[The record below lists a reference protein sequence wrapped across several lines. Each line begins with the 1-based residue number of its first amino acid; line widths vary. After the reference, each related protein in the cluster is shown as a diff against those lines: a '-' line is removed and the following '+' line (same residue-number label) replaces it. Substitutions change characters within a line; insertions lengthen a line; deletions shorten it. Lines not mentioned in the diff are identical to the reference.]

1 MRTRNDPW
9 NTWNLVTAS
18 GAVLFFVLWLL
29 VTALGPFGWGSV
41 TSAIIPTINALTAGD
56 VTANTLALSGTG
68 APNSSLR
75 VRIGD
80 NIVGPFSVGA
90 DGAWHT
96 EIELAG
102 LPGDIAVVAEA
113 LNADGRIRA
122 SSQALELT
130 PALAV
135 KNAIAFYYPRNNEK
149 LDARDYALFGRG
161 IPGDQL
167 EIWQTTPSGTRL
179 LETVTVGVDGYWNGY
194 VPPKNPGTRPGLY
207 TYALRKPGRPEVIL
221 ERSVIVKKRFPKASN
236 ARCPCRMSIF
246 TNRKQKITDS
256 TVTLFNEGRRTDERK
271 GNRPFINLGAGRY
284 TYSVTAPGYQDYSIG
299 KILLPKNKNIEV
311 YLEPQR

>member
-18 GAVLFFVLWLL
+18 GAVLVFGLWLL
-29 VTALGPFGWGSV
+29 VSTLGRSDA
-41 TSAIIPTINALTAGD
+41 TSEILPTINTLGAGD
-56 VTANTLALSGTG
+56 VTVTTLALSGTG
-68 APNSSLR
+68 APNSRLQ

-80 NIVGPFSVGA
+80 KIVGPVAVGA
-90 DGAWHT
+90 DGGWAT
-96 EIELAG
+96 EVELAH
-102 LPGDIAVVAEA
+102 LPTQKITVLAEA
-113 LNADGRIRA
+113 LGAEGQVGANPG
-122 SSQALELT
+122 ALELT
-130 PALAV
+130 PELAA

-149 LDARDYALFGRG
+149 LDARDYALSGRG
-161 IPGDQL
+161 IPDDQL
-167 EIWQTTPSGTRL
+167 EIWQTTPSGTVL

-236 ARCPCRMSIF
+236 ARCPCRMQIF
-246 TNRKQKITDS
+246 TNRMQKITDS
-256 TVTLFNEGRRTDERK
+256 TVTLFNDGRRTDERK

-284 TYSVTAPGYQDYSIG
+284 TYTVTAPGYQDYSVG

-311 YLEPQR
+311 YLEPER

>member
-1 MRTRNDPW
+1 
-9 NTWNLVTAS
+9 VT
-18 GAVLFFVLWLL
+18 
-29 VTALGPFGWGSV
+29 
-41 TSAIIPTINALTAGD
+41 
-56 VTANTLALSGTG
+56 TLALSGTG
-68 APNSSLR
+68 APNSRLQ

-80 NIVGPFSVGA
+80 KIIGPVAVGA
-90 DGAWHT
+90 DGGWNT
-96 EIELAG
+96 EVELAQ
-102 LPGDIAVVAEA
+102 LQTKITVLAEA
-113 LNADGRIRA
+113 LGVDGQISA
-122 SSQALELT
+122 SPGALELT
-130 PALAV
+130 PELVA

-149 LDARDYALFGRG
+149 LDARDYALSGRG
-161 IPGDQL
+161 IPGDQF
-167 EIWQTTPSGTRL
+167 EIWQTTPSGTIL

-194 VPPKNPGTRPGLY
+194 VPPKNPGTRPGFY
-207 TYALRKPGRPEVIL
+207 TYALRKPGRPEVLL

>member
-18 GAVLFFVLWLL
+18 GALLFLVLWLL
-29 VTALGPFGWGSV
+29 VSALGRGSV
-41 TSAIIPTINALTAGD
+41 ASEVTPTINALAAGD
-56 VTANTLALSGTG
+56 VTVTTLALSGTG
-68 APNSSLR
+68 APNSKLQ

-80 NIVGPFSVGA
+80 KIIGPVAVGA
-90 DGAWHT
+90 DGGWST
-96 EIELAG
+96 EVEIAQ
-102 LPGDIAVVAEA
+102 LPTKKITVLAEA
-113 LNADGRIRA
+113 LGAEGQVSA
-122 SSQALELT
+122 SPGALELT
-130 PALAV
+130 PELAA
-135 KNAIAFYYPRNNEK
+135 KNAVAFYYPRNNEK

-167 EIWQTTPSGTRL
+167 EIWQTTPSGTVM

-194 VPPKNPGTRPGLY
+194 VPPKNPGTRPGFY
-207 TYALRKPGRPEVIL
+207 TYALRKPGSPEVIL
-221 ERSVIVKKRFPKASN
+221 ERTVIVKKRFPKASN
-236 ARCPCRMSIF
+236 ARCPCRMQIF
-246 TNRKQKITDS
+246 TNRMQKITDS
-256 TVTLFNEGRRTDERK
+256 TVTLFNDGRRTDERK

-284 TYSVTAPGYQDYSIG
+284 TYEVTAPGYQDYSVG